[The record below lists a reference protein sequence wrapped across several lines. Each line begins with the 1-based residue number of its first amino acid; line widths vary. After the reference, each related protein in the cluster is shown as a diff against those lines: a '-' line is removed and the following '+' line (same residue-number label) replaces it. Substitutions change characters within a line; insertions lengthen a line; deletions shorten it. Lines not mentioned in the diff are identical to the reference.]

1 MKAKIALILSF
12 MITISVISY
21 FSVIN
26 AVTPSSVHDTYH
38 HVTDISETMD
48 GARES
53 ALFSLSK
60 SYTNQT
66 TQSDLS
72 TITNGNI
79 YYIEPGE
86 TPPAGH
92 GWSNIWSVKTAP
104 TCTQPGEEMMFCN
117 GCNDICIRILPALG
131 HDLHTA
137 TSLPTCTTD
146 GSEVTTCSRCDY
158 SNTNIIP
165 ALGHDLST
173 SITQPGCTT
182 DGSEVTTC
190 SRCDYSHTNILPALG
205 HDLSTSITQPGCITD
220 GSEVTTC
227 SRCDYSHT
235 NILPALGHV
244 WNQTIVEPTC
254 TQEGRNTI
262 ICTVCHEEHISS
274 IPALGHH
281 LETVTIQPTDTQN
294 GSIITAC
301 TLGDYQTTEILPKL
315 EIHTDLVISNQVSNL
330 SKSLA
335 AQLQVLSEQILTMM
349 SPPTSLHGPNALD
362 AVFGALSIVV
372 MVAGAVI
379 LYPYFTLFQWVNQK
393 KKAAIKNIFGGK
405 AK

>member
-158 SNTNIIP
+158 SNTNII
-165 ALGHDLST
+165 
-173 SITQPGCTT
+173 
-182 DGSEVTTC
+182 
-190 SRCDYSHTNILPALG
+190 PALG